1 MLNNQEKNR
10 NVKNISTFIRKL
22 IIIMPLLV
30 IFVFV
35 GCNKEPEYI
44 PGAGIQGIREPIF
57 RILLSPV
64 AYDGAIVVIEGTVRD
79 YTEEE
84 ETASGGDDD
93 LEATFELF
101 DTKGASINI
110 RIPGQ
115 WEIADNDYLIVG
127 GIYRK
132 NPNEIEARQFEKVD
146 FQDKDEKD
154 IDKEIEKRNDW

>member
-10 NVKNISTFIRKL
+10 NMNNINAYIRKL
-22 IIIMPLLV
+22 IIIMPMLL

-79 YTEEE
+79 YSEEK
-84 ETASGGDDD
+84 ETGSGSDDD
-93 LEATFELF
+93 YEATFELF
-101 DTKGASINI
+101 DTKGAYITI

-146 FQDKDEKD
+146 FEDKDEKD
-154 IDKEIEKRNDW
+154 IDKEIEKRNEW

>member
-84 ETASGGDDD
+84 ETGSGGDDD

>member
-1 MLNNQEKNR
+1 MLNNQEKNH
-10 NVKNISTFIRKL
+10 NMKNSNPFIRKL
-22 IIIMPLLV
+22 IIIMPLLL

-64 AYDGAIVVIEGTVRD
+64 AFDGAIVVVEGVVRD
-79 YTEEE
+79 YSEQKEAGAE
-84 ETASGGDDD
+84 SDDD
-93 LEATFELF
+93 VEATFKLF

-110 RIPGQ
+110 RMPGQ
-115 WEIADNDYLIVG
+115 WEIVDNDYLIVG

-132 NPNEIEARQFEKVD
+132 NPNEIDAQQFEKVD
-146 FQDKDEKD
+146 FEDKDEKD
-154 IDKEIEKRNDW
+154 IDKEIEKRDDW